1 MITDGEK
8 WRYLAIKKLPALLR
22 GKILNC
28 FNSYSTKK
36 T

>member
-22 GKILNC
+22 GKILLRGRILLLKL
-28 FNSYSTKK
+28 F
-36 T
+36 